1 MKSAQRLGFADTHET
16 AESHFFGEF
25 SAKLL
30 EERNNRRRKIV
41 YGCLIVIC
49 VLLMARLIIA

>member
-1 MKSAQRLGFADTHET
+1 MKSSQSLGFSETNHPSDTQ
-16 AESHFFGEF
+16 FFEQF

-30 EERNNRRRKIV
+30 EERSERRRKIV

-49 VLLMARLIIA
+49 VLLIARLLIG